1 MRISDWSSD
10 VCSSDL
16 IGRPPATQAEIQAEI
31 AALKS
36 LFAGEGVEWLGSPV
50 KPLRFPRP
58 MPIYYS
64 AFGPKALALAGEQA
78 DGVILFAGVKQLDRL
93 EQRIAVV
100 RDAAKAVG
108 REDRKST
115 RPNSSHS
122 CAPRMPS
129 SA

>member
-100 RDAAKAVG
+100 RDDAKAVG
-108 REDRKST
+108 RDPRSEEQKSELQSLM
-115 RPNSSHS
+115 RNSY
-122 CAPRMPS
+122 
-129 SA
+129 